1 MVFSVAAVTAR
12 RRIAVMVKQST
23 QRRTMGGGAAPEWE
37 GIDKVVR
44 GYFPGDHQLAMAIT
58 GGYFGLFALFKVKS
72 AISKKAPTE
81 EIAATPAAAPS
92 SDGNAMPSLDS
103 LEFGEWLGSDSF
115 NKMLESA

>member
-1 MVFSVAAVTAR
+1 MCLFSLFYHVILSERNNIDFNLSKVA
-12 RRIAVMVKQST
+12 
-23 QRRTMGGGAAPEWE
+23 
-37 GIDKVVR
+37 
-44 GYFPGDHQLAMAIT
+44 LAIT

-103 LEFGEWLGSDSF
+103 RKSSF
-115 NKMLESA
+115 LAIN

>member
-1 MVFSVAAVTAR
+1 MVFSVAAVTTR

-81 EIAATPAAAPS
+81 EIATPAAAPS
-92 SDGNAMPSLDS
+92 SGGNAMPSLDS